1 MTPQPE
7 QIYLIEL
14 CSGERRRWC
23 YRGGDALGAHWWRDM
38 ESGQEFNEASLMYAW
53 QIIQLETEAEAM
65 TTPLAAGATISP
77 PPPPTLGPEIYRL
90 VAEQMA
96 DALILADA
104 QGIIRVWNSA
114 AATLF
119 GFSSQEALGTS
130 LDLIIPEHLRA
141 AHWAAFHR
149 AMAHGAT
156 LHGAKARL
164 TRALHADGRRL
175 YVSMS
180 FAVIDDG
187 AGKVLASVA
196 IAREA
201 EKPSAA

>member
-1 MTPQPE
+1 
-7 QIYLIEL
+7 
-14 CSGERRRWC
+14 
-23 YRGGDALGAHWWRDM
+23 M
-38 ESGQEFNEASLMYAW
+38 ESESV
-53 QIIQLETEAEAM
+53 T
-65 TTPLAAGATISP
+65 SP
-77 PPPPTLGPEIYRL
+77 QVPSALGPEIYRL

-96 DALILADA
+96 DALILADP
-104 QGIIRVWNSA
+104 QGTIRVWNAA

-119 GFSSQEALGTS
+119 GFSPQEALGTS

-141 AHWAAFHR
+141 AHWSAFHR
-149 AMAHGAT
+149 AMAQGAT

-180 FAVIDDG
+180 FAVIEDG
-187 AGKVLASVA
+187 AGKALASVA

-201 EKPSAA
+201 EKPSAY